1 MYFIIN
7 YNETDINKELF
18 DALNNQNQ
26 ISFNTLFRT
35 DTSEIK
41 YNINWK
47 LRNPKNKS
55 VIIICSANNNI
66 DLENNM
72 LIKAFLDDSFYE
84 NADIRINIL
93 FDGSFSFK
101 TFKS

>member
-1 MYFIIN
+1 M
-7 YNETDINKELF
+7 DI
-18 DALNNQNQ
+18 
-26 ISFNTLFRT
+26 
-35 DTSEIK
+35 SEIK

-72 LIKAFLDDSFYE
+72 LIKASLDDSFYE
-84 NADIRINIL
+84 NDDIRINIL

-101 TFKS
+101 TVKS